1 VLQHL
6 HSQVLK
12 NQRATNVMYRIA
24 VVLQRTAAP
33 CPMPESAEQKGHTCR
48 NGSSLTT
55 GRTRVRFGTHQR
67 LPVRGLVRETAGER
81 ARQT

>member
-1 VLQHL
+1 
-6 HSQVLK
+6 
-12 NQRATNVMYRIA
+12 
-24 VVLQRTAAP
+24 
-33 CPMPESAEQKGHTCR
+33 MPESAEQKGHTCR